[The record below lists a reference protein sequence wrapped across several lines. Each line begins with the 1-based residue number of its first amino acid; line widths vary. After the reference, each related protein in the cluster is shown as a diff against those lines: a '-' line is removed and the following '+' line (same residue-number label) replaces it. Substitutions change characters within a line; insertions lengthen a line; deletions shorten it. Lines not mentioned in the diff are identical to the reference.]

1 MSLDIRRTVIEQSF
15 RAGVGHIGSCL
26 SIADVLAALY
36 GNVLRG
42 DGDDPARD
50 RFILSKGHAVL
61 AKELVRL
68 QRLALDRIRS
78 RFRLEVIDRTPSG
91 LAIVRLRSRS

>member
-68 QRLALDRIRS
+68 ALDRIRS